1 MKRITIILASMM
13 MLFSLKINA
22 QNARVLLLESFT
34 NTGCGPCAAYNPGL
48 DALIASN
55 PDKVVAIKYHVNWPS
70 AADPMYLHNTSENG
84 SRTSYYGV
92 NSVPHTVIDGI
103 RFSGNP
109 AQINQSLID
118 QYQAIQSPMELRLTY
133 VVDEASNTITVHV
146 MGRAT
151 TDIAGSLKLYVGVIE
166 KEIHFNSAP
175 GPNGERDFYSVM
187 KKLLPSASGQALGS
201 LAANDYFTYSY
212 KWELANV
219 YDMSQLSAIAWVQNS
234 DNKEV
239 QQACAAS
246 DALVPF
252 YANEAGITS
261 LFNVKSV
268 NCSGEDNPKI
278 VVNNFGSNALTSAEI
293 EVYINDNLAKTISW
307 NGNLATLSSEEV
319 DLGVITFPVEEQ
331 NALEVRMVSVNG
343 TNDEAPANNI
353 ITKSITGAP
362 EVVNKVLKLTIR
374 TDANPEETTW
384 AITNTSTG
392 EVILEG
398 GPYDTPNHNYSE
410 TLDITASGCYLFTI
424 YDAGGNGLTGSGIY
438 GLKAGSTTIFSGRS
452 FGDSENNE
460 FSYEVTDGLDESL
473 SETVS
478 LYPNPTSGML
488 NIVCKG
494 QQNVTLYNMVGQR
507 VFEGTA
513 DGWMQIDMKRF
524 GVGIYAIQV
533 GNETQRVV
541 VK

>member
-1 MKRITIILASMM
+1 MM
-13 MLFSLKINA
+13 MLFSLKISA
-22 QNARVLLLESFT
+22 QNTRVLLLESFT

-175 GPNGERDFYSVM
+175 GSNGERDFYSVM

-212 KWELANV
+212 TWELANV

-261 LFNVKSV
+261 MFNVKSV

-278 VVNNFGSNALTSAEI
+278 VVNNFGSNTLTSAEI
-293 EVYINDNLAKTISW
+293 EVYINDNLAKTVSW
-307 NGNLATLSSEEV
+307 NGNLATLASEEV
-319 DLGVITFPVEEQ
+319 NLGEITFPIEEQ
-331 NALEVRMVSVNG
+331 NQLEVRMVSVNG

-392 EVILEG
+392 EVVLEG

-452 FGDSENNE
+452 FGDSESNE